1 MHRWRILVV
10 DDNWDI
16 AEQTAESL
24 GMAPVS
30 AAGEM
35 AEAEFET
42 DFDQALL
49 RLNEEHF
56 DLLVLDVRDQS
67 RTGESEG
74 PYEDTGTDVT
84 AADVG
89 LEVFAKVRARTFV
102 PIIFFTALPNLV
114 AGEDFPG
121 APFVSVVPKNQDEK
135 LRPCVHA
142 VFDSSLPS
150 IHRALREHVNQIVR
164 DFMVEFV
171 EKHWSDLSSPP
182 RKGDL
187 AHMLLRRLA
196 LSLADGGEVLSG
208 RLSAEKVELHPQCVH
223 PMRYYIVPVVGSWTT
238 GDLITGPRVGSPS
251 DTCWY
256 VVLTPACDLVETHLK
271 ADYVVL
277 IECVLLHQREE
288 FTKFTATRPAAGE
301 QPSGSAKTAERKL
314 RRLMENNADGQRDRT
329 VYLPAAWEVPDL
341 IVDFQRIVSVPYNDL
356 GDYRRVAT
364 LDSPYAESIVEKCG
378 RYLGRLGTPDL
389 DVDVPFNRLRQ
400 S

>member
-10 DDNWDI
+10 DDNQDI

-35 AEAEFET
+35 ADVEFET
-42 DFDQALL
+42 DFDLALV
-49 RLNEEHF
+49 RLNDQHF

-67 RTGESEG
+67 QTGEPQG
-74 PYEDTGTDVT
+74 PSEDTGSDVT
-84 AADVG
+84 AADAG
-89 LEVFAKVRARTFV
+89 LRVFAKVRSHTFV

-114 AGEDFPG
+114 AGEDIPG
-121 APFVSVVPKNQDEK
+121 APFVSVVPKNQDQE
-135 LRPCVHA
+135 LRPLVHA

-150 IHRALREHVNQIVR
+150 IHRALRDHVDLIVR
-164 DFMVEFV
+164 DFMIEFV
-171 EKHWSDLSSPP
+171 EKHWSDLKSPP

-196 LSLADGGEVLSG
+196 MSLADGGEVLSG
-208 RLSAEKVELHPQCVH
+208 RLAAETVELNPECVH
-223 PMRYYIVPVVGSWTT
+223 PMRYYIIPAVGSWTT
-238 GDLITGPRVGSPS
+238 GDLITGPRIGSPS

-256 VVLTPACDLVETHLK
+256 VVLTPACDLIETHLK

-277 IECVLLHQREE
+277 IECVPLQEREE
-288 FTKFTATRPAAGE
+288 LTRFTATSPAAGE
-301 QPSGSAKTAERKL
+301 QPSAEAKTAEKKL
-314 RRLMENNADGQRDRT
+314 RRLMANNADGQRDRT

-341 IVDFQRIVSVPYNDL
+341 IVDFQRIVSVPYGDL
-356 GDYRRVAT
+356 GTYRRVAT
-364 LDSPYAESIVEKCG
+364 LDSPYAESVVEKFG

-389 DVDVPFNRLRQ
+389 DVDVPFSRLRQ